1 MILSFLSYSRKIR
14 MTNTPISIG
23 TCAGF
28 PLNLS
33 NFGLQEDVDLHY
45 QIRVADVRKW
55 YISSCTTKIGT
66 I

>member
-1 MILSFLSYSRKIR
+1 